1 MTERVE
7 RYLKENPL
15 PSGVRT
21 DAGGIGELVSD
32 SLVPI
37 ASALMIAIFL
47 VYMVMVVI
55 FERFRQPLL
64 VMLTV
69 PFCLIGVIVSLVL
82 FGSTLNLVSIL
93 GIVSLAGMLVNNG
106 IIMVDYINYLRDS
119 ERRECASALAL
130 DTALMTDSEL
140 VGCLDYE
147 YEKEMLF
154 RTTKEGAASRLRPIL
169 MSSLTTI
176 LGVIPMAMATGEG
189 TEIYAP
195 LGQVI
200 MGGLA
205 TSMVITLFI
214 MPVFYYMSE
223 KRSLSRIYRKREKRK

>member
-1 MTERVE
+1 
-7 RYLKENPL
+7 
-15 PSGVRT
+15 
-21 DAGGIGELVSD
+21 
-32 SLVPI
+32 
-37 ASALMIAIFL
+37 
-47 VYMVMVVI
+47 
-55 FERFRQPLL
+55 
-64 VMLTV
+64 
-69 PFCLIGVIVSLVL
+69 
-82 FGSTLNLVSIL
+82 
-93 GIVSLAGMLVNNG
+93 
-106 IIMVDYINYLRDS
+106 
-119 ERRECASALAL
+119 
-130 DTALMTDSEL
+130 
-140 VGCLDYE
+140 
-147 YEKEMLF
+147 
-154 RTTKEGAASRLRPIL
+154 